1 MFSMREAVIVSTART
16 GLAKSFRGGF
26 NNTNGAAMGAPALKA
41 AMERAKVDPAEV
53 DDAIWGC
60 ATPEGATGMNVARAI
75 ALKAGCPVS
84 TSGTTIHRACSSGLQ
99 AIAFA
104 AGRII
109 TEGVDVMGAGGVESI
124 SMVMHHMNTHGMVDE
139 PLMKDWPG
147 LYLPMI
153 ETADIVAQ
161 RYQVSREYQDEYS
174 LESQRRTAAAQE
186 EGKFDDEIIPVS
198 TLMAVNNKETGEISE
213 QEVIVDRDDC
223 NRPTTTLKGLAGL
236 EPVRGDGNYITAG
249 NASQLSDGASSQILM
264 ERKLAEQRGLNILGT
279 FRGFAVGGCEPD
291 EMGIGPIYAVP
302 KLLKQAGLTVD
313 DIDLW
318 ELNEAFA
325 SQVLYSKD
333 TLGIDHAKLNV
344 NGGSI
349 AIGHPFGM
357 SGSRMAGH
365 LLIEGRRRGARYGV
379 VTMCCGG
386 GMGAAGLFE
395 INS

>member
-1 MFSMREAVIVSTART
+1 MREAVIVSTART

-26 NNTNGAAMGAPALKA
+26 NNTNGVSMSAPTLKA
-41 AMERAKVDPAEV
+41 AMERAGVDPAEV
-53 DDAIWGC
+53 DDVIYGC
-60 ATPEGATGMNVARAI
+60 ANPEGATGMNVARNV
-75 ALKAGCPVS
+75 ALMAGCPAS
-84 TSGTTIHRACSSGLQ
+84 TSGTTVNRFCSSGLQ
-99 AIAFA
+99 AVAMA

-109 TEGVDVMGAGGVESI
+109 AEGVDVMAAGGVESI
-124 SMVMHHMNTHGMVDE
+124 SMVAPFANKKHVVDAE
-139 PLMKDWPG
+139 LMATWPG
-147 LYLPMI
+147 IYMPMI
-153 ETADIVAQ
+153 ETADTVAS
-161 RYQVSREYQDEYS
+161 RYDVARAYQDEYS
-174 LESQRRTAAAQE
+174 LQSQQRTAAAQE
-186 EGKFDDEIIPVS
+186 AGKFDDEIIPVS
-198 TLMAVNNKETGEISE
+198 TIMNVTDKESGEVSQHE
-213 QEVIVDRDDC
+213 TVVDRDDC
-223 NRPTTTLKGLAGL
+223 NRPGTTLEGLSGL
-236 EPVRGDGNYITAG
+236 GPVRGEGNFITAG

-264 ERKLAEQRGLNILGT
+264 ERKLAEQRGLDILGT

-325 SQVLYSKD
+325 SQVLYSRD
-333 TLGIDHAKLNV
+333 TLGISNDKLNV

-349 AIGHPFGM
+349 SIGHPFGM
-357 SGSRMAGH
+357 SGSRMLGH

-379 VTMCCGG
+379 VTMCIGG

>member
-1 MFSMREAVIVSTART
+1 MREAVIVSTART

-26 NNTNGAAMGAPALKA
+26 NNTHGVNMSAPTLKA
-41 AMERAKVDPAEV
+41 AMERAGVDPAEV
-53 DDAIWGC
+53 DDVIYGC
-60 ATPEGATGMNVARAI
+60 ANPEGATGMNIARNV

-84 TSGTTIHRACSSGLQ
+84 TSGTTINRFCSSGLQ
-99 AIAFA
+99 AIAVA

-109 TEGVDVMGAGGVESI
+109 AEGVDVMGAGGVESI
-124 SMVMHHMNTHGMVDE
+124 TLVAPNANKKHIVE
-139 PLMKDWPG
+139 PGLMEHYPG
-147 LYLPMI
+147 LYMPMI
-153 ETADIVAQ
+153 QTADIVAE
-161 RYQVSREYQDEYS
+161 RYNVSREAQDEYS
-174 LESQRRTAAAQE
+174 LQSQMRTAAAQE
-186 EGKFDDEIIPVS
+186 AGKFDDEII
-198 TLMAVNNKETGEISE
+198 AVNTVMTVTDKESGETSE
-213 QEVIVDRDDC
+213 HEVVVDRDDC
-223 NRPTTTLKGLAGL
+223 NRPTTTLEGLSGLA
-236 EPVRGDGNYITAG
+236 PVRGEGNFITAG

-264 ERKLAEQRGLNILGT
+264 ERKLAEQRGLDILGV

-325 SQVLYSKD
+325 SQVLHSAN

-349 AIGHPFGM
+349 SIGHPFGM

-379 VTMCCGG
+379 VTMCIGG

>member
-1 MFSMREAVIVSTART
+1 MREAVIVSTART
-16 GLAKSFRGGF
+16 GLSKSFRGGF
-26 NNTNGAAMGAPALKA
+26 NNTNGASMSAPTLKA
-41 AMERAKVDPAEV
+41 AMERAKIDPAEV
-53 DDAIWGC
+53 DDVIFGC
-60 ATPEGATGMNVARAI
+60 ANPEGATGMNVARNI
-75 ALKAGCPVS
+75 ALKAGCPAS
-84 TSGTTIHRACSSGLQ
+84 TSGTTINRFCSSGLQ
-99 AIAFA
+99 AIASA

-109 TEGVDVMGAGGVESI
+109 AEGVDVMAAGGVESI
-124 SMVMHHMNTHGMVDE
+124 SMVAPFANKKHIVDAQ
-139 PLMKDWPG
+139 LMEAWPG
-147 LYLPMI
+147 LYMPMI
-153 ETADIVAQ
+153 ETADTVAQ
-161 RYQVSREYQDEYS
+161 RYSVSRQYQDEYS
-174 LESQRRTAAAQE
+174 LESQMRTAAAQE
-186 EGKFDDEIIPVS
+186 AGKFDDEIIPVS
-198 TLMAVNNKETGEISE
+198 TVMIVTNKETGETSE
-213 QEVIVDRDDC
+213 VEVVVDRDDC
-223 NRPTTTLKGLAGL
+223 NRPSTTLEGLSGLA
-236 EPVRGDGNYITAG
+236 PIRGEDHFITAG
-249 NASQLSDGASSQILM
+249 NASQLSDGASTQILM
-264 ERKLAEQRGLNILGT
+264 ERKLAEQRGLDILGT
-279 FRGFAVGGCEPD
+279 FRGYAVGGCEPD

-349 AIGHPFGM
+349 SIGHPFGM

-379 VTMCCGG
+379 VTMCIGG